1 MRLFF
6 LFFVVLFLGGCFSS
20 TRELTEKTQL
30 NLVADTPIGPIKV
43 TGDIDRTQTA
53 QTQLN
58 VEAPKVFK
66 DIASSG
72 VSYVSGLGGI
82 GGLGYALYATIKRRK
97 SAAEHLETVERKEKE
112 HAEKMQHYL
121 SEICQGISQ
130 YLAHSSDEDA
140 KELRRCLK
148 ESTSR
153 DTRTAVSEFSWS

>member
-1 MRLFF
+1 MRLFT
-6 LFFVVLFLGGCFSS
+6 LFFVVMCLGGCFSS

-43 TGDIDRTQTA
+43 TGDIDRKQTA
-53 QTQLN
+53 QTQLS
-58 VEAPKVFK
+58 VDVPEGLK
-66 DIASSG
+66 DLGGSV
-72 VSYVSGLGGI
+72 VSYVSGFGGVT
-82 GGLGYALYATIKRRK
+82 GLGLALYATIKRRK
-97 SAAEHLETVERKEKE
+97 SAAEHLETVKKKEKE
-112 HAEKMQHYL
+112 HAERMQHYL

-130 YLAHSSDEDA
+130 YLAHASDEDA